1 MMKIYAGNLSYTMEE
16 EELREAFE
24 AFGEVSDAA
33 VIRDRDTG
41 RHRGFGFVTMPDE
54 AAAQSAIE
62 TLHDQ
67 MVMGRKIVVNEAK
80 PKPAGA
86 GARGGGGRG
95 GYRRNE
101 DW

>member
-1 MMKIYAGNLSYTMEE
+1 MKIYAGNLSYSMEE
-16 EELREAFE
+16 NELREAFE
-24 AFGEVSDAA
+24 NYGEVTDAA

-41 RHRGFGFVTMPDE
+41 RHRGFGFVTMPDDS
-54 AAAQSAIE
+54 AAQAAIDA
-62 TLHDQ
+62 LNDQ
-67 MVMGRKIVVNEAK
+67 DVGGRRLVVNEAK

-86 GARGGGGRG
+86 GNRGGGRG

>member
-1 MMKIYAGNLSYTMEE
+1 MKIYAGNLSYTMEE
-16 EELREAFE
+16 EELREEFGR
-24 AFGEVSDAA
+24 FGEVSDAA

-41 RHRGFGFVTMPDE
+41 RHRGFGFVTMPDDS
-54 AAAQSAIE
+54 AAQSAIQA
-62 TLHDQ
+62 LHDQ
-67 MVMGRKIVVNEAK
+67 MVGGRRIVVNEAK

-86 GARGGGGRG
+86 GNRGGRG

>member
-1 MMKIYAGNLSYTMEE
+1 MKIYAGNLSYTMEE
-16 EELREAFE
+16 NELREEFE
-24 AFGEVSDAA
+24 RFGEVSDAA

-41 RHRGFGFVTMPDE
+41 RHRGFGFVTMPDD
-54 AAAQSAIE
+54 AAAQSAISA
-62 TLHDQ
+62 LHDRE
-67 MVMGRKIVVNEAK
+67 VGGRRLVVNEAK

-86 GARGGGGRG
+86 GGRGSSRG

>member
-1 MMKIYAGNLSYTMEE
+1 MKIYAGNLSYNMEE
-16 EELREAFE
+16 NELREQFE
-24 AFGEVSDAA
+24 HFGEVSDAA

-41 RHRGFGFVTMPDE
+41 RHRGFGFVTMPDD
-54 AAAQSAIE
+54 AAAQSAINA
-62 TLHDQ
+62 LHDQ
-67 MVMGRKIVVNEAK
+67 EVGGRRLVVNEAK

-86 GARGGGGRG
+86 GSRG